1 MNNRK
6 VSIGMLRPRSWLIW
20 GYSRDWYTKEKFA
33 KFLRIFVYNI
43 TTYEKK
49 KAKVEWSV
57 VKQNIIKPGRYRHY
71 KGNEYEVIGVGSH
84 SETLEAMVVYRPL
97 YGEGG
102 LWVRPAAMWDEIIE
116 KDGITIKRFEYIGE
130 ASLKKDEL

>member
-1 MNNRK
+1 MI
-6 VSIGMLRPRSWLIW
+6 S
-20 GYSRDWYTKEKFA
+20 F
-33 KFLRIFVYNI
+33 
-43 TTYEKK
+43 
-49 KAKVEWSV
+49 